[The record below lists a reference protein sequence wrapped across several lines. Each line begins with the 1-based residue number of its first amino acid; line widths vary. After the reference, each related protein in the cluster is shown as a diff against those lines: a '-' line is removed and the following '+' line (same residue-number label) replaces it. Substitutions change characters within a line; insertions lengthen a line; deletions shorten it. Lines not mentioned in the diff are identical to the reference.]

1 MFFKKYIHLSNGL
14 HLVPLMWWEAWAC
27 QTSVCGSGTRQWP
40 VPHDLGNW
48 GQWPPS
54 KEGVLAAPPAVAAL
68 NGFSP
73 GTGGQAGDVG
83 GTLGDCGHRGDRKYI
98 CRIWR
103 PSAACV
109 SRPGAP
115 DMSVPVGEAP
125 HTHPL
130 PHCSRPRD
138 RPGQVTELL
147 AGDPRAFN
155 SSMMVRGSCEA
166 RPSCSLPPVAATNPP
181 LHPHHLHVT
190 RNERGSSSKGPR
202 HGRFWA
208 PGERS
213 CRFRGKSVGR
223 RAPRWQQ
230 AEEERGSLASG

>member
-1 MFFKKYIHLSNGL
+1 M
-14 HLVPLMWWEAWAC
+14 WEAHWV
-27 QTSVCGSGTRQWP
+27 T
-40 VPHDLGNW
+40 
-48 GQWPPS
+48 
-54 KEGVLAAPPAVAAL
+54 VA
-68 NGFSP
+68 
-73 GTGGQAGDVG
+73 TGG
-83 GTLGDCGHRGDRKYI
+83 GDRKYI

-103 PSAACV
+103 PSAACL

-155 SSMMVRGSCEA
+155 SSMMVWGSCEA
-166 RPSCSLPPVAATNPP
+166 RPSCSLPPVAARNPP

-223 RAPRWQQ
+223 RAPR
-230 AEEERGSLASG
+230 